1 MIRLFFRN
9 AIVLTS
15 TALLIVL
22 ITRLVLDGSPD
33 TTALALLR
41 GHAEHAAQ
49 TISKTPPVERRE
61 RAALLGKELGY
72 RVMLEEASGSPQTRS
87 ETRKGRLYIVSRV
100 PDNPGQIV
108 FGPLPIDHVTRFA
121 TVAMLAILI
130 ACIVSLLVSILVFR
144 QIRELEDVATRM
156 HKGDFDARAQRDES
170 NALDTIAL
178 SLNQLA
184 DRVGQLLNDERE
196 LLRTVAHEVR
206 TPISRMH
213 FRVESINRKA
223 KGELPK
229 EAAGLISDLEQVDKL
244 FEELLTYVG
253 FDEFHQDRPELKTA
267 TVDVVASVTRVARE
281 VTEVNDAVSVE
292 IRSDEGAHVSA
303 NQKLFDRAT
312 SNLVLNAM
320 AYGGSTIHI
329 DIRVFEDECV
339 VDVQDSGP
347 GIPEDDRPKVIKPFV
362 RLSKKKTKGTGLGLA
377 IVSRIMRLH
386 GGTLHIVDAPTGGA
400 SVQLVWKNS
409 HRERR
414 ALRGLGR
421 RLTSRGQQ
429 DEPEARS

>member
-9 AIVLTS
+9 TIVLAS

-22 ITRLVLDGSPD
+22 ITRLLLDGSPD
-33 TTALALLR
+33 ATALELLQ
-41 GHAEHAAQ
+41 GHADRVAKS
-49 TISKTPPVERRE
+49 ISDTPPVERRE
-61 RAALLGKELGY
+61 RATRLSKELGY
-72 RVMLEEASGSPQTRS
+72 GVMLEEATGSPQTRS
-87 ETRKGRLYIVSRV
+87 ETRRGSLYIVARV

-108 FGPLPIDHVTRFA
+108 FGPLPIDHVTRLS
-121 TVAMLAILI
+121 TVAVLAIFI
-130 ACIVSLLVSILVFR
+130 ACLVALLVSFLVFR

-156 HKGDFDARAQRDES
+156 HRGDFAARAERDES
-170 NALDTIAL
+170 NALDGIAL
-178 SLNQLA
+178 SLNRLA

-223 KGELPK
+223 RGELPK
-229 EAAGLISDLEQVDKL
+229 EAAGLVSDLEQVDKL

-253 FDEFHQDRPELKTA
+253 FDEFHQDRPELKTT
-267 TVDVVASVTRVARE
+267 TVDVVASVMRVAGE
-281 VTEVNDAVSVE
+281 VTEVDDAVSVE
-292 IRSDEGAHVSA
+292 IRSDKGAEVIA

-320 AYGGSTIHI
+320 AYGGATIRI
-329 DIRVFEDECV
+329 DIRVFKEECV

-347 GIPEDDRPKVIKPFV
+347 GIPEVDRPKVIKPFV

-386 GGTLHIVDAPTGGA
+386 GGSLHIVDAPTGGA
-400 SVQLVWKNS
+400 SVQLAWKNAQGDTRS
-409 HRERR
+409 V
-414 ALRGLGR
+414 RGLGLR
-421 RLTSRGQQ
+421 
-429 DEPEARS
+429 